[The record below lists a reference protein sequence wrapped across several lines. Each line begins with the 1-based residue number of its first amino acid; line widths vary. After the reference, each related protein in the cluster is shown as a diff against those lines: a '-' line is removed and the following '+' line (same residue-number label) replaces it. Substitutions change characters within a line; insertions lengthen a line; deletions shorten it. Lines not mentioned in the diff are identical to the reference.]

1 MPPIFANRVLL
12 PPGRKAADA
21 VSEAISKCINE
32 KVVSALVPATKGES
46 LGNKY
51 ETAIDVSIPCVIEAG
66 LLVCTSGSTGSPK
79 AVETGN

>member
-46 LGNKY
+46 
-51 ETAIDVSIPCVIEAG
+51 
-66 LLVCTSGSTGSPK
+66 
-79 AVETGN
+79 